1 MSHEKEH
8 GNGKDNEF
16 INSLARILK
25 VPRGKV
31 NIHIND
37 KPALSM
43 DFKGDN
49 VNLDIQDASIFDIA
63 EVNGSSQEDVG
74 LLDKLKTA
82 KTVAQI
88 FDDNDIT
95 LLVLRK
101 GKRAFTVGKEA
112 HPTLSRILSG
122 SDDIQINSVKQAA
135 KLRRDIQ
142 KAHEHNKKK

>member
-8 GNGKDNEF
+8 GNGKDNKL
-16 INSLARILK
+16 INNLARILK

-31 NIHIND
+31 NIHIDD

-63 EVNGSSQEDVG
+63 EVNGSNQENVG

-82 KTVAQI
+82 KTVDSN
-88 FDDNDIT
+88 F
-95 LLVLRK
+95 
-101 GKRAFTVGKEA
+101 
-112 HPTLSRILSG
+112 
-122 SDDIQINSVKQAA
+122 
-135 KLRRDIQ
+135 
-142 KAHEHNKKK
+142 